1 MNSSSD
7 NSPNVLISSEQ
18 FVALND
24 EIAAL
29 VRAGIPLELGLRTL
43 GEESAGA
50 LGRISSRLAE
60 RMDGGESISTAIK
73 EEQQHLPQA
82 YAALV
87 DAGLKAGRLPAA
99 LEAVS
104 AFTRELID
112 FRRQL
117 TLAAFYPLI
126 VISLAYGLFLVFLAE
141 FVARYEAAMESAR
154 VSLSGLLQVFVAL
167 RDSMS
172 AWAWVPPVLLVVVVA
187 WFAISRRRRV
197 GLFGLPFAGVKYFQV
212 AMFADLLAMQLEH
225 SVSLPAAIVLSA
237 EATGS
242 HKLIESAREVSGVV
256 SSGERISA
264 HSESGDAFPPFLRWL
279 MVSGEQQGQLARS
292 LKLAADMYRR
302 RATNSLIWFKTVA
315 PALVLLFVGGGI
327 VLLYALGLF
336 VPFIQLLRG
345 FSAPGI

>member
-1 MNSSSD
+1 MNPPAE
-7 NSPNVLISSEQ
+7 NSPSLSISSEQ

-43 GEESAGA
+43 GDDANGT
-50 LGRISSRLAE
+50 LGRISARLAE
-60 RMDGGESISTAIK
+60 RMDGGESLTTAIK
-73 EEQQHLPQA
+73 QEQQHLPQA
-82 YAALV
+82 YSALV

-126 VISLAYGLFLVFLAE
+126 VVSLAYGLFLVFLAE
-141 FVARYEAAMESAR
+141 FVARYEAAMASAR

-167 RDSMS
+167 RDSM
-172 AWAWVPPVLLVVVVA
+172 AVWAWIPPVLLVVVIA
-187 WFAISRRRRV
+187 WIAFSRRGRV
-197 GLFGLPFAGVKYFQV
+197 GLFGFPFAGVKNFQV

-225 SVSLPAAIVLSA
+225 AVSLPAAIVLSA

-242 HKLIESAREVSGVV
+242 HRLIESARELSGVV

-264 HSESGDAFPPFLRWL
+264 QSKSGNAFPPFLRWL
-279 MVSGEQQGQLARS
+279 MVSGEQQGQLAQS

-315 PALVLLFVGGGI
+315 PALVLLFLGGGI

-345 FSAPGI
+345 FGKPGI